1 MPVNPW
7 VTLAIV
13 ALTFLGIAIGR
24 YPIIKSNRTTIALMG
39 VALLLATSQVRFGDL
54 PGYVDFD
61 TIILLF
67 SMMILNANLK
77 LGGFFGVAARGIIR
91 MARSPR
97 AFLAVEILGAGIL
110 SALFLN
116 DTICLMFTPFLIG
129 ITDSL
134 KRNPLP
140 YLIALA
146 TASNVGS
153 AATLTG
159 NPQNMIIGV
168 ASGISYLDFLLSL
181 APVALLGMAVIWLVL
196 VLLYPREFNRGGK
209 LSEYMDETQAVNK
222 PLLVKTLLVTAALLA
237 AFLLG
242 APVAL
247 AAFLSASFLLITRR
261 HQPAAVFTEF
271 DWTLLVFFAAMFIV
285 SGSLETSGVTTNLIN
300 LGSLAS
306 KANVL
311 NLTFVTA
318 GLSNLISNVP
328 AVMLLRSVAANMPNA
343 RLGWITIAAASTLAG
358 NLTLLGSVANLIV
371 AESAE
376 RWRIKLSFWEYTRS
390 GLIITLVTLLIAV
403 GWLTLIQFWH

>member
-7 VTLAIV
+7 VTLGIV

-209 LSEYMDETQAVNK
+209 LSEYVDETQAVNK

-261 HQPAAVFTEF
+261 HQPAAVFTKF
-271 DWTLLVFFAAMFIV
+271 D
-285 SGSLETSGVTTNLIN
+285 
-300 LGSLAS
+300 
-306 KANVL
+306 
-311 NLTFVTA
+311 
-318 GLSNLISNVP
+318 
-328 AVMLLRSVAANMPNA
+328 
-343 RLGWITIAAASTLAG
+343 
-358 NLTLLGSVANLIV
+358 
-371 AESAE
+371 
-376 RWRIKLSFWEYTRS
+376 
-390 GLIITLVTLLIAV
+390 
-403 GWLTLIQFWH
+403 